1 VCSAVGNIKARE
13 AIRETWMSLEPNKTT
28 PFDVRI
34 AFLLGQTVNDTRQ
47 NDVLMESNLYG
58 DIIQE
63 GFIDAYLNLLVHFFF
78 QIYRISFDFN

>member
-1 VCSAVGNIKARE
+1 
-13 AIRETWMSLEPNKTT
+13 MSLEPNKTT

-78 QIYRISFDFN
+78 QIYRISCDLN